1 MVSILS
7 AALALLSA
15 LPLTSGA
22 PGTPSTSDA
31 HSRRQATG
39 DSNCQSVHIFLAR
52 GNNEPYPGRQ
62 GKLVAA
68 ICDGLSS
75 CDYEDIQFW
84 NPLEAPYCQSIE
96 EGVANGTAQITAYNK
111 RCPDA
116 KLVVSGYS
124 QGAHVVGDVLG
135 GGGGTFFQGCQEKAS
150 AGLDAT
156 TAPGNKR
163 EFHQVSILIHLKIAN
178 AQSSTVAAVLVFG
191 DTRHTAN
198 QPYNYLSGAP
208 DNGLFPRPENQLAG
222 MRAFSSVMR
231 SYCVDSD
238 PICAGGN
245 TAANHLSY
253 FDVYSS
259 DAGKWVQEMVGKA
272 DTTTSSSST
281 STIATSTTSAPASSS
296 SSPPS
301 STSLS
306 ASAATPSVSGSAG
319 SSAGGSTTAAPTS
332 PDAASASSPTPT
344 SHNAA
349 KALTWDVASLGATIF
364 ALLAV
369 AGLI

>member
-1 MVSILS
+1 MVSTFS

-15 LPLTSGA
+15 LPLTSGTA
-22 PGTPSTSDA
+22 VVTP
-31 HSRRQATG
+31 RQATG
-39 DSNCQSVHIFLAR
+39 DANCQSVHVFLAR

-62 GKLVAA
+62 GKLVTA
-68 ICDGLSS
+68 ICDGLDS
-75 CDYEDIQFW
+75 CDYEDIQFY

-96 EGVANGTAQITAYNK
+96 EGAANGTAQITAYNK

-124 QGAHVVGDVLG
+124 QGGHVVGDVLG
-135 GGGGTFFQGCQEKAS
+135 GGGGTFFQGCQQKAN

-156 TAPGNKR
+156 TAPGNKLAA
-163 EFHQVSILIHLKIAN
+163 ILI
-178 AQSSTVAAVLVFG
+178 FG
-191 DTRHTAN
+191 DTRHTAS

-231 SYCVDSD
+231 SYCVESD
-238 PICAGGN
+238 PICAGGD
-245 TAANHLSY
+245 TAANHLNY

-272 DTTTSSSST
+272 DTTTSSSSSKT
-281 STIATSTTSAPASSS
+281 SATSTSSAPASLSS
-296 SSPPS
+296 SAVS
-301 STSLS
+301 STSATS
-306 ASAATPSVSGSAG
+306 TAASSAG
-319 SSAGGSTTAAPTS
+319 GGSTTAAPTS
-332 PDAASASSPTPT
+332 ADAASASSPTPT
-344 SHNAA
+344 SQNAA
-349 KALTWDVASLGATIF
+349 GALTWDAVSLGASAF

-369 AGLI
+369 AGLV